1 MFVKRLIHSKRHKIS
16 IVSQLLMPTI
26 FVMLALIVVKTMP
39 KPQDSPPITLTVD
52 MFGNNEVP
60 LLLHNK

>member
-1 MFVKRLIHSKRHKIS
+1 M
-16 IVSQLLMPTI
+16 MPTI

-39 KPQDSPPITLTVD
+39 KPQDSPPRTLTAD

-60 LLLHNK
+60 FLLHNK